1 MLRFLIFAAAAW
13 LALLSAPAAAQQS
26 LPTDRHAP
34 LYLLKYWR
42 SHGPGS
48 TLGTSTSETAP
59 GIYPAAPAM
68 FVHGVYG
75 GKLPA
80 PQADLLRRRLDV
92 VFKALMSQP
101 SLADIHGASLDVA
114 INISR
119 AQTEE
124 EGVLPVTA
132 NLTFR
137 AKRILKDDAKTIE
150 KNGRFAT
157 PWLEG
162 SVLEVS
168 LNPYDFIAHR
178 NVVVAGPPQ
187 GRLQALNAGTTMAL
201 LVSDTPAPA
210 EFDRQAL
217 ARELAH
223 DSSWLGGAGKR
234 PILMR
239 VSGARH
245 ENLDVWRE
253 RTAPTDPL
261 ARLIA
266 AAYMTD
272 WDAVQRQVAAVR

>member
-1 MLRFLIFAAAAW
+1 MRRLLIPAAIAL
-13 LALLSAPAAAQQS
+13 LALSGATAAAQT
-26 LPTDRHAP
+26 LPTDKHAP
-34 LYLLKYWR
+34 PHLLKYWR

-48 TLGTSTSETAP
+48 TLGIDASETAP
-59 GIYPAAPAM
+59 GAYPAAPAM

-132 NLTFR
+132 NLTFL
-137 AKRILKDDAKTIE
+137 AKQILKDDPKTIQ
-150 KNGRFAT
+150 KNGRYVT

-162 SVLEVS
+162 AVLEVM
-168 LNPYDFIAHR
+168 LNPYDFIARR
-178 NVVVAGPPQ
+178 NVVAAEPPQ

-201 LVSDTPAPA
+201 LVSDKPQPA
-210 EFDRQAL
+210 EFDRHAL

-223 DSSWLGGAGKR
+223 DSSWLGGPGNR
-234 PILMR
+234 PILVR

-245 ENLDVWRE
+245 ENLAAWDK
-253 RTAPTDPL
+253 RTPTTEPL
-261 ARLIA
+261 GRLIA
-266 AAYMTD
+266 AVYMTD
-272 WDAVQRQVAAVR
+272 WEKVQRDVAAVR